1 MYDYETMVEAI
12 TDLKARG
19 YNDDFSLT
27 EHALENKDKGLTL
40 KAEDFDIDEFY
51 RFEGESDPADN
62 TIVYGISSATKN
74 TKGTL
79 VHAYGTYSEAVD
91 PEILAKLTIHP
102 GQVPH

>member
-19 YNDDFSLT
+19 YDADFSLT
-27 EHALENKDKGLTL
+27 EHALENKEKGLTL

-62 TIVYGISSATKN
+62 TIVYGISSHVKN
-74 TKGTL
+74 IKGTL
-79 VHAYGTYSEAVD
+79 VHAYGTYAEAVD
-91 PEILAKLTIHP
+91 TDILAKLTTHP
-102 GQVPH
+102 GQIPQ